1 MKRLK
6 VVKEE
11 NCIGC
16 KMCAI
21 YASLIKKG
29 AVDLDSSFIK
39 IVKQKD
45 SYKIIVDYGTK
56 TDYKLLVESC
66 PRNCFEIVEEK
77 EGENE

>member
-1 MKRLK
+1 MKILK

-16 KMCAI
+16 KMCAV

-29 AVDLDSSFIK
+29 AIDLDSSFIK

-45 SYKIIVDYGTK
+45 NYKIIVDYGTK

-66 PRNCFEIVEEK
+66 PRGCFEIVEES
-77 EGENE
+77 EEEDE